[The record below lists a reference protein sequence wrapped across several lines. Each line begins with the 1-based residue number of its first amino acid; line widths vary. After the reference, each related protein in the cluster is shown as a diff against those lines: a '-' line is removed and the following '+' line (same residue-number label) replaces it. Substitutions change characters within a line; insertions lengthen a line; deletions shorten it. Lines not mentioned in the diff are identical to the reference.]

1 VCRDGHGRG
10 APLGANLTAPT
21 QFKLASVET
30 EAGRLAVLTIDNGE
44 DWQKP
49 NVLGREAM
57 ESLAARLEEL
67 EGADWIGMVL
77 TGKPFVFCVGADI
90 NEFHEVTA
98 EAAREGSR
106 AGHELF
112 GRIRSL
118 PYPTLAAINGA
129 CLGGGVEIALHCDY
143 RTIASSVR
151 HFACPEVFLG
161 LFPAWGGTQLVP
173 RIAGVDA
180 AIRFIVTNPLRQN
193 RMLTGAEAETMG
205 LVDAVLE
212 PPEFLDDSIA
222 YLLRQPRPGVRPQDT
237 SGVDEAIAKARRQ
250 LDDSLHGA
258 APAPY
263 VALDLIEGSADWSL
277 EEGYAAEEG
286 AIAKLLPGWQAQAS
300 LYSFDLVERRAKK
313 DVGKPNVEA
322 RPVRK
327 VGIVGAGLMA
337 SQLATLFLRRLE
349 VPIAIRDLDQE
360 IVDRAVSSI
369 EAELESQVQKGRYDE
384 GKARFLSSLVEGGT
398 TYGHFADCDL
408 VLEAVFE
415 EMSVKQQVFAE
426 IEVVV
431 SPKTI
436 LATNTSALSV
446 TEMASQ
452 LDHPERVVGL
462 HFFNPVA
469 VLPLVEII
477 RTSETDDV
485 ALATA
490 WETAKKLRKRPVLA
504 KDAPAFIVNRILTR
518 MTVVLMDAVEQGNTV
533 DETDEAI
540 LRLGMPMAPSV
551 LLQMVGPRV
560 ANHVLQT
567 LNDTYPDR
575 FPLSETLANYAEG
588 RDEIAVR
595 GDNRRSVEEIQ
606 QAALEAIA
614 DEIHHMLEEGVV
626 ESPKDI
632 DTALL
637 LGAGWPFFLGGITK
651 YLEQVG
657 MLRTPTPA

>member
-1 VCRDGHGRG
+1 
-10 APLGANLTAPT
+10 
-21 QFKLASVET
+21 
-30 EAGRLAVLTIDNGE
+30 
-44 DWQKP
+44 
-49 NVLGREAM
+49 
-57 ESLAARLEEL
+57 
-67 EGADWIGMVL
+67 MVL
-77 TGKPFVFCVGADI
+77 TGKPFVFCAGADMKQ
-90 NEFHEVTA
+90 FHGVSA
-98 EAAREGSR
+98 ERAREGSR

-112 GRIRSL
+112 GRIRAL

-180 AIRFIVTNPLRQN
+180 AIRFIVSNPLRQN
-193 RMLTGAEAETMG
+193 RMLTGPEAEGMA

-212 PPEFLDDSIA
+212 PAEFLDDSVA
-222 YLLRQPRPGVRPQDT
+222 FLLQKTRLREPGPRDSPSQAAAGD
-237 SGVDEAIAKARRQ
+237 AIAKARRR

-263 VALDLIEGSADWSL
+263 VALDLIEGSFGWSL
-277 EEGYAAEEG
+277 EEGYAAEEE
-286 AIAKLLPGWQAQAS
+286 AVAELLPGRQAQAS
-300 LYSFDLVERRAKK
+300 LYAFDLVERRAKR
-313 DVGKPNVEA
+313 DVGKPDVEA
-322 RPVRK
+322 RPIRK

-349 VPIAIRDLDQE
+349 LPIAIRDLDQE
-360 IVDRAVSSI
+360 IVDRAVASI
-369 EAELESQVQKGRYDE
+369 EAELQSQVQKGRYDE
-384 GKARFLSSLVEGGT
+384 GKARFLASLVEGAT
-398 TYGHFADCDL
+398 TYEHFADCDL

-426 IEVVV
+426 VEAVV
-431 SPKTI
+431 SPETI
-436 LATNTSALSV
+436 LATNTSSLSI

-452 LDHPERVVGL
+452 LRHPERVVGL

-477 RTSETDDV
+477 RTPETDDTS
-485 ALATA
+485 LATA
-490 WETAKKLRKRPVLA
+490 WETAKKLRKRPVLV
-504 KDAPAFIVNRILTR
+504 KDAPAFVVNRILTR
-518 MTVVLMDAVEQGNTV
+518 MTTVLMEALEQGNTV
-533 DETDEAI
+533 EETDEAI

-567 LNDTYPDR
+567 LNDAYPDR
-575 FPLSETLANYAEG
+575 FPLSQTLANYADG
-588 RDEIAVR
+588 KDEIALQ
-595 GDNRRSVEEIQ
+595 GENRRSVDEIQ
-606 QAALEAIA
+606 HAALEAIA
-614 DEIHHMLEEGVV
+614 DEIGHMLDEGVV
-626 ESPKDI
+626 ASVEDI

-637 LGAGWPFFLGGITK
+637 LGAGWPFFLGGISR
-651 YLEQVG
+651 YLDHVG
-657 MLRTPTPA
+657 LLRAPAPA

>member
-1 VCRDGHGRG
+1 MG
-10 APLGANLTAPT
+10 AGLTRPT
-21 QFKLASVET
+21 EFKLSRVSTA
-30 EAGRLAVLTIDNGE
+30 AGPVALLTIDNGE

-49 NVLGREAM
+49 NVFGPEAL
-57 ESLAARLEEL
+57 ESLGARLGEL
-67 EGADWIGMVL
+67 ESGEWAGMVV
-77 TGKPFVFCVGADI
+77 TGKPFVFCAGADI
-90 NEFHEVTA
+90 NRFQGVDAETA
-98 EAAREGSR
+98 RAGSR

-112 GRIRSL
+112 GRIRDL

-129 CLGGGVEIALHCDY
+129 CLGGGVEIALHCDL

-180 AIRFIVTNPLRQN
+180 ALRFIVTNPLRQN
-193 RMLTGAEAETMG
+193 RMLSGAEAESMG

-212 PPEFLDDSIA
+212 PAEFLDDSVA
-222 YLLRQPRPGVRPQDT
+222 FLLQETRPREPGPRDSPSQDAV
-237 SGVDEAIAKARRQ
+237 GDAIAKARRQ

-263 VALDLIEGSADWSL
+263 VALELIEGSFGWSI
-277 EEGYAAEEG
+277 EEGYAAEEE
-286 AIAKLLPGWQAQAS
+286 AIAELLPGRQAQAS
-300 LYSFDLVERRAKK
+300 LYAFDLVERRAKK
-313 DVGKPNVEA
+313 DVGKPDADA
-322 RPVRK
+322 RPIRK

-360 IVDRAVSSI
+360 IVDRAVAAVD
-369 EAELESQVQKGRYDE
+369 AELQSQVQKGRYDE
-384 GKARFLSSLVEGGT
+384 GKARFLASLVEGGT
-398 TYGHFADCDL
+398 TYDHFADCDL

-415 EMSVKQQVFAE
+415 ELSVKQEVFAE
-426 IEVVV
+426 VEAVV
-431 SPKTI
+431 SPETV
-436 LATNTSALSV
+436 LATNTSSLSI
-446 TEMASQ
+446 TEMASR
-452 LDHPERVVGL
+452 LEHPERVVGL

-477 RTSETDDV
+477 RTPHTNDTT
-485 ALATA
+485 LATA
-490 WETAKKLRKRPVLA
+490 WETAKQLRKRPVLV
-504 KDAPAFIVNRILTR
+504 KDAPAFVVNRVLTR
-518 MTVVLMDAVEQGNTV
+518 MTTVLMEALENGNTV

-560 ANHVLQT
+560 ANHVLGT
-567 LNDTYPDR
+567 LNEAYPDR
-575 FPLSETLANYAEG
+575 FPLSRTLANYADG
-588 RDEIAVR
+588 KDEIAVQ

-614 DEIHHMLEEGVV
+614 DEIHHMLDEGVV
-626 ESPKDI
+626 AGVEDI

-637 LGAGWPFFLGGITK
+637 LGAGWPFFLGGISR
-651 YLEQVG
+651 YLDHVG
-657 MLRTPTPA
+657 LLRAPAPA

>member
-1 VCRDGHGRG
+1 MG
-10 APLGANLTAPT
+10 AGLSAPT
-21 QFKLASVET
+21 EFKLARVET
-30 EAGRLAVLTIDNGE
+30 EPGPLALLTIDNGE

-49 NVLGREAM
+49 NVFGREAM
-57 ESLAARLEEL
+57 ESLAERLEEL
-67 EGADWIGMVL
+67 KSGDWIGMVL
-77 TGKPFVFCVGADI
+77 TGKPFVFCAGADI
-90 NEFHEVTA
+90 NEFHGVDPETA
-98 EAAREGSR
+98 RQGSR

-112 GRIRSL
+112 GRIRAL

-143 RTIASSVR
+143 RTIAGSVR

-173 RIAGVDA
+173 RIAGVEA

-193 RMLTGAEAETMG
+193 RMLTGAEAHELG
-205 LVDAVLE
+205 LADAVLE
-212 PPEFLDDSIA
+212 PAEFLDDSIA
-222 YLLRQPRPGVRPQDT
+222 YLLQRASTGEPRPSDSHSDAADGDLF
-237 SGVDEAIAKARRQ
+237 AKARRQ

-263 VALDLIEGSADWSL
+263 VALDLLEGSLGWSL
-277 EEGYAAEEG
+277 EEGYAAEED
-286 AIAKLLPGWQAQAS
+286 AIAELLPGPEAQAS
-300 LYSFDLVERRAKK
+300 LYAFDLVERRAKK
-313 DVGKPNVEA
+313 DVGKPEVEA

-360 IVDRAVSSI
+360 IVDRALDSI
-369 EAELESQVQKGRYDE
+369 RAELEGQVQKGRYDE
-384 GKARFLSSLVEGGT
+384 GKARFLASLVEGGT
-398 TYGHFADCDL
+398 TYDHFADCDL

-415 EMSVKQQVFAE
+415 ELSVKQQVFAE
-426 IEVVV
+426 VEAVV
-431 SPKTI
+431 SPEAI
-436 LATNTSALSV
+436 LATNTSSLSV
-446 TEMASQ
+446 TKMAAE
-452 LDHPERVVGL
+452 LAHPERVVGL

-469 VLPLVEII
+469 VLPLVEIV
-477 RTSETDDV
+477 RTSVTADT

-490 WETAKKLRKRPVLA
+490 WEVAKKLRKRPVLV
-504 KDAPAFIVNRILTR
+504 KDAPAFIVNRVLIR
-518 MTVVLMDAVEQGNTV
+518 MTTVLLGALEQGNTV

-560 ANHVLQT
+560 ADHVLHT
-567 LNDTYPDR
+567 LHEAYPDR

-588 RDEIAVR
+588 RDEIAIR

-606 QAALEAIA
+606 EAALEAIA
-614 DEIHHMLEEGVV
+614 DEIRHLLDEGVV
-626 ESPKDI
+626 ESVEDI

-637 LGAGWPFFLGGITK
+637 LGAGWPFFLGGISR
-651 YLEQVG
+651 YLDRRG
-657 MLRTPTPA
+657 LLRAATPA